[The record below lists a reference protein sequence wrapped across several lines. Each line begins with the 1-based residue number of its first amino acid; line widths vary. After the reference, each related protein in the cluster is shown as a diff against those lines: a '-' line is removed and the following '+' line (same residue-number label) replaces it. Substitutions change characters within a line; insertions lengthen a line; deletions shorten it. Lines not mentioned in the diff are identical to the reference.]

1 MSVSEDVFGRERCQ
15 LVKMCSGRE
24 RCQLVKMCSGRE
36 RCQLVKM
43 CSGER
48 TVSVSEDVFW

>member
-1 MSVSEDVFGRERCQ
+1 
-15 LVKMCSGRE
+15 MCSGRE

-43 CSGER
+43 CSGRR